1 MTMTKTKIAI
11 FPIPNCITFPGTVMP
26 LHVFEPRYRDM
37 VNYCL
42 ENDMPLAV
50 CHTQKVVREIE
61 PSTNLEEMLGENA
74 STYKPFSVF
83 SAGRCELLETT
94 DDGRMML
101 NVHLQQRYHLLN
113 EVQTLPFT
121 IAQCEPVFDDELAQE
136 TLTLAEQAQEK
147 ILMRLLAITHA
158 HPEVATLLQSEVWRL
173 KTAVEFSFEILG
185 ILQFEAEDMQDL
197 LEMTDSLQRLES
209 ILALINKG

>member
-1 MTMTKTKIAI
+1 MTKTKIAI

-94 DDGRMML
+94 EDGRMML
-101 NVHLQQRYHLLN
+101 NVHLQQRYHLLSD
-113 EVQTLPFT
+113 VQTLPFT
-121 IAQCEPVFDDELAQE
+121 IAQCEPVFDDALAQD
-136 TLTLAEQAQEK
+136 TLILAEQAKEK

-158 HPEVATLLQSEVWRL
+158 HPEIATLLKSEAWRL
-173 KTAVEFSFEILG
+173 KSPVEFGFEILG
-185 ILQFEAEDMQDL
+185 ILQFEAEEMQDL

-209 ILALINKG
+209 ILTLMNRR